1 MKRVDNL
8 FETLISD
15 ENIFLAIQEVNKTHR
30 YGYHHRP
37 RKVVQWI
44 ESTMPERVV
53 ELREII
59 IDGFQQKPGSRSR
72 RYDQSARKW
81 RNIWEPVLWPD
92 QYVHHILIQVLK
104 PVFLR
109 RMDPWCCGSVPGRG
123 TIYGVRGIQKWMK
136 NDLEGSAW
144 CMELDIH
151 HYYDSL
157 TKEVVM
163 GVMRKQIKDA
173 RVLSLI
179 EATLVEGVPIGSY
192 CSQWYANA
200 VLQECDRAIRKA
212 GAKHFV
218 RYVDN
223 FTIFVENKQK
233 ARELIRVISGEIGK
247 LGLILKK
254 NWQYFPT
261 RKRMPNA
268 LGYRYG
274 HGYTL
279 IRKPNLLR
287 LKRQAAR
294 AKKRLTNGKPI
305 PRSMAA
311 GILSRCGQ
319 LCHCNAYRL
328 RAEICPPA
336 FEAHLKAV
344 VAGI

>member
-1 MKRVDNL
+1 MKRADNL
-8 FETLISD
+8 FEILVSD
-15 ENIFLAIQEVNKTHR
+15 ENIITAIQEVNKTHR

-44 ESTMPERVV
+44 EDTMPARII
-53 ELREII
+53 ELRHIVES
-59 IDGFQQKPGSRSR
+59 GFRQTPGRRSFR
-72 RYDQSARKW
+72 FDQSARKW
-81 RNIWEPVLWPD
+81 RNIWEPTLWPD
-92 QYVHHILIQVLK
+92 QYVHHMLIQVLK

-109 RMDPWCCGSVPGRG
+109 RMDPWCCGSVPRRG
-123 TIYGVRGIQKWMK
+123 TIKGVRGIQKWMQD
-136 NDLEGSAW
+136 DLAGTRW
-144 CMELDIH
+144 CAELDIH

-157 TKEVVM
+157 TKEAVM
-163 GVMRKQIKDA
+163 GVMRRQIKDA
-173 RVLSLI
+173 RVLGLI
-179 EATLVEGVPIGSY
+179 EATLAEGVPIGSY

-200 VLQECDRAIRKA
+200 VLQECDRAIREN
-212 GAKHFV
+212 GATHYV

-223 FTIFVENKQK
+223 FTIFAKRKRDIRTLIEVV
-233 ARELIRVISGEIGK
+233 REEVAK
-247 LGLILKK
+247 LGLTLKG

-294 AKKRLTNGKPI
+294 AKKRFANGKPI

-319 LCHCNAYRL
+319 LCHCDAYRL
-328 RAEICPPA
+328 RVEICPPA

-344 VAGI
+344 IAGI